1 MDTNLINIDGLKLYF
16 GDDFAINDKI
26 VIHQPTI
33 GEVANYGEQSY
44 FGMAHT
50 ICTIP
55 SDMKSQLWDMKIDW
69 MEITDFQ
76 LFTLLCK
83 ALPPERT
90 SILFGDLDFTK
101 LKLYPHPQ
109 NEDMV
114 VLANKETGVVIDEY
128 IYMKMV
134 EYIRKMHGFTKK
146 VERAKNK
153 MTKKILI
160 QEDRDRIARNANKEF
175 ESYLLP
181 LVSSVQA
188 RSGYTKE
195 YIRNMGLCEFMDQ
208 VSRFQIIVSSD
219 ALLHGM
225 YGGFIDTKKINK
237 KELNWMREINRNS
250 ESNGM
255 VIDEGSQTVGSK

>member
-1 MDTNLINIDGLKLYF
+1 MDTNLINIDTLKMYF
-16 GDDFAINDKI
+16 GDDFYINDKI
-26 VIHQPTI
+26 AIHQPTI
-33 GEVANYGEQSY
+33 GEIKDYGEQAY
-44 FGMAHT
+44 FSMAHT

-76 LFTLLCK
+76 LFILLCK
-83 ALPPERT
+83 TLSPERT
-90 SILFGDLDFTK
+90 GILFGDLDFTE

-109 NEDMV
+109 NENMV

-134 EYIRKMHGFTKK
+134 EYIRRMHGFTKK

-153 MTKKILI
+153 MTKKVLI
-160 QEDRDRIARNANKEF
+160 QEDRDRIAKNSNKEF

-188 RSGYTKE
+188 RLGYTKE

-208 VSRFQIIVSSD
+208 VSRLQIIVSSD

-237 KELNWMREINRNS
+237 KELNWMREITQN
-250 ESNGM
+250 ESSGM
-255 VIDEGSQTVGSK
+255 VIDEGKQSVGSN

>member
-1 MDTNLINIDGLKLYF
+1 MDTNLINVDPLKMYF
-16 GDDFAINDKI
+16 GDDFYINDKI
-26 VIHQPTI
+26 AIHQPTI
-33 GEVANYGEQSY
+33 GEIKDYGEQAY
-44 FGMAHT
+44 FSMAHT

-76 LFTLLCK
+76 LFILLCK
-83 ALPPERT
+83 TLSPERT
-90 SILFGDLDFTK
+90 GILFGDLDFTE

-109 NEDMV
+109 NENMV

-134 EYIRKMHGFTKK
+134 EYIRRMHGFTKK

-153 MTKKILI
+153 MTKKVLI
-160 QEDRDRIARNANKEF
+160 QEDRDRIAKNSNKEF

-188 RSGYTKE
+188 RLGYTKE

-208 VSRFQIIVSSD
+208 VSRLQIIVSSD

-237 KELNWMREINRNS
+237 KELNWMREITQN
-250 ESNGM
+250 ESSGM
-255 VIDEGSQTVGSK
+255 VIDEGKQSVGSN

>member
-1 MDTNLINIDGLKLYF
+1 
-16 GDDFAINDKI
+16 
-26 VIHQPTI
+26 
-33 GEVANYGEQSY
+33 
-44 FGMAHT
+44 
-50 ICTIP
+50 
-55 SDMKSQLWDMKIDW
+55 MKSQLWDVGIDW
-69 MEITDFQ
+69 GSIKDFD
-76 LFTLLCK
+76 LFILLAK
-83 ALPPERT
+83 SLPQERT
-90 SILFGDLDFTK
+90 KILLGDLDLSK
-101 LKLYPHPQ
+101 LKPYPHPQ

-114 VLANKETGVVIDEY
+114 VLANKETGVIIDEY

-181 LVSSVQA
+181 LISSVQA
-188 RSGYTKE
+188 RTHYTKE

-208 VSRFQIIVSSD
+208 VSRLQIIVSAD

-237 KELNWMREINRNS
+237 KELNWMRESTQN
-250 ESNGM
+250 ESDGM
-255 VIDEGSQTVGSK
+255 VINEGSQSVGSN

>member
-1 MDTNLINIDGLKLYF
+1 MDTNLISVDPLKMYF
-16 GDDFAINDKI
+16 GDDFYINDKI
-26 VIHQPTI
+26 AIHQPTI
-33 GEVANYGEQSY
+33 GEIKDYGEQAY
-44 FGMAHT
+44 FSMAHT

-76 LFTLLCK
+76 LFILLCK
-83 ALPPERT
+83 TLSPERT
-90 SILFGDLDFTK
+90 GILFGDLDFTE

-109 NEDMV
+109 NENMV
-114 VLANKETGVVIDEY
+114 VLANNETGVVIDEY

-134 EYIRKMHGFTKK
+134 EYIRRMHGFTKK

-153 MTKKILI
+153 MTKKVLI
-160 QEDRDRIARNANKEF
+160 QEDRDRIAKNSNKEF

-181 LVSSVQA
+181 LVSSVQS
-188 RSGYTKE
+188 RLGYTKE

-208 VSRFQIIVSSD
+208 VSRLQIIVSSD

-237 KELNWMREINRNS
+237 KELNWMREITQN
-250 ESNGM
+250 ESSGM
-255 VIDEGSQTVGSK
+255 VIDEGKQSFGSN

>member
-1 MDTNLINIDGLKLYF
+1 MYF
-16 GDDFAINDKI
+16 GDDFYINDKI
-26 VIHQPTI
+26 AIHQPTI
-33 GEVANYGEQSY
+33 GEIKDYGEQAY
-44 FGMAHT
+44 FSMAHT

-76 LFTLLCK
+76 LFILLCK
-83 ALPPERT
+83 TLSPERT
-90 SILFGDLDFTK
+90 GILFGDLDFTE

-109 NEDMV
+109 NENMV

-134 EYIRKMHGFTKK
+134 EYIRRMHGFTKK

-153 MTKKILI
+153 MTKKVLI
-160 QEDRDRIARNANKEF
+160 QEDRDRIAKNSNKEF

-188 RSGYTKE
+188 RLGYTKE

-208 VSRFQIIVSSD
+208 VSRLQIIVSSD

-237 KELNWMREINRNS
+237 KELNWMREITQN
-250 ESNGM
+250 ESSGM
-255 VIDEGSQTVGSK
+255 VIDEGKQSVGSN

>member
-1 MDTNLINIDGLKLYF
+1 MDTNLISVDSLKMYF
-16 GDDFAINDKI
+16 GDDFAVNDKI

-33 GEVANYGEQSY
+33 GEVADYGEQGY
-44 FGMAHT
+44 FSMAHL
-50 ICTIP
+50 ICSIP

-69 MEITDFQ
+69 MEISDFQ

-83 ALPPERT
+83 TLPPERT
-90 SILFGDLDFTK
+90 SILFGDLDFTA

-114 VLANKETGVVIDEY
+114 VLANKETGVIIDEY

-181 LVSSVQA
+181 LISSVQA
-188 RSGYTKE
+188 RTHYTKE

-208 VSRFQIIVSSD
+208 VSRLQIIVSAD

-237 KELNWMREINRNS
+237 KELNWMREITQN
-250 ESNGM
+250 ESDGM
-255 VIDEGSQTVGSK
+255 VINEGSQSVGSN

>member
-1 MDTNLINIDGLKLYF
+1 MDTNLIDVDPLKMYF
-16 GDDFAINDKI
+16 GDDFIINDKI
-26 VIHQPTI
+26 VIHQPI
-33 GEVANYGEQSY
+33 IRDVVAYGEQKY
-44 FGMAHT
+44 FSTAHA

-55 SDMKSQLWDMKIDW
+55 SDIKSQLADMGIDW
-69 MEITDFQ
+69 MKISDFQ

-83 ALPPERT
+83 TLPPERT
-90 SILFGDLDFTK
+90 SILLGDLNLTA

-114 VLANKETGVVIDEY
+114 VLADKEAGVLIDEY

-134 EYIRKMHGFTKK
+134 EYIRRMHGFTKK
-146 VERAKNK
+146 IERAKNK
-153 MTKKILI
+153 MTKQVLI

-181 LVSSVQA
+181 LISSVQA
-188 RSGYTKE
+188 RTHYTKE
-195 YIRNMGLCEFMDQ
+195 YIGNMGLCEFMDQ
-208 VSRFQIIVSSD
+208 VSRLQIIVSAD

-237 KELNWMREINRNS
+237 NEVNWMREITHN
-250 ESNGM
+250 ESGGM
-255 VIDEGSQTVGSK
+255 VIDEGKQSVSTN

>member
-1 MDTNLINIDGLKLYF
+1 MDTNLINIDTLKMYF
-16 GDDFAINDKI
+16 GDDFYINDKI
-26 VIHQPTI
+26 AIHQPTI
-33 GEVANYGEQSY
+33 GEIKDYGEQAY
-44 FGMAHT
+44 FSMAHT

-76 LFTLLCK
+76 LFILLCK
-83 ALPPERT
+83 TLSPERT
-90 SILFGDLDFTK
+90 GILFGDLDFTE

-109 NEDMV
+109 NENMV

-134 EYIRKMHGFTKK
+134 EYIRRMHGFTKK

-153 MTKKILI
+153 MTKKVLI
-160 QEDRDRIARNANKEF
+160 QEDRDRIAKNSNKEF

-188 RSGYTKE
+188 RLGYTKE

-208 VSRFQIIVSSD
+208 VSRLQIIVSSD

-237 KELNWMREINRNS
+237 KELNWMREITHN

-255 VIDEGSQTVGSK
+255 VIDEGKQSVGSN